1 MIVRKDLH
9 PQIIYLLLQ
18 AMVEEHKKAGLF
30 ERAEEFP
37 TPLDSEFVVAESA
50 LDFYKNG
57 SSFLYRSLPFWMVTH
72 VERLIA
78 VLLAAAAIVIPIFN
92 FAPKLYQ
99 GFLQSRMRKLYRRL
113 RIIENEME
121 TQLTAAKVA
130 ALQSDFENIVRMA
143 RILPMRH
150 SDLFFDFNRHIES
163 TRTRLTKVKP

>member
-1 MIVRKDLH
+1 VRKDLH

-50 LDFYKNG
+50 IDFYKNG

-78 VLLAAAAIVIPIFN
+78 VLLAAAAIVFPIFN
-92 FAPKLYQ
+92 LAPKLYQ

-121 TQLTAAKVA
+121 TQLTEAQGQLSNPILKT
-130 ALQSDFENIVRMA
+130 LCGWPEFFQCGI
-143 RILPMRH
+143 RIYSLISIAILNPRAH
-150 SDLFFDFNRHIES
+150 A
-163 TRTRLTKVKP
+163 